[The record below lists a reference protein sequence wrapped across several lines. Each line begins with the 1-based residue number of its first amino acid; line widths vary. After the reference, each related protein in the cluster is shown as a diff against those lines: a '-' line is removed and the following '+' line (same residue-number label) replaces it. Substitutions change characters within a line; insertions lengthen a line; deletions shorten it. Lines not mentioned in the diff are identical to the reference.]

1 MAGAVPFDV
10 QHNMTKEEYDA
21 LTPEEKADR
30 RRLKNK
36 EAQRNLRMKK
46 AKELAVLQD
55 TLAMAEG
62 TTRVIE
68 GEYRRL
74 MLEGVSVNMDF
85 RVAKLRVLSALGF
98 PTDGS
103 FDIIVCTEN
112 EQVSVVRV

>member
-1 MAGAVPFDV
+1 MAGAIPFDV
-10 QHNMTKEEYDA
+10 QRHMTKEEYDA

-30 RRLKNK
+30 KRLKNK

-46 AKELAVLQD
+46 AKEIEVLRD
-55 TLAMAEG
+55 ALAMAEG

-68 GEYRRL
+68 GEYKRV
-74 MLEGVSVNMDF
+74 MLKGVGVNIDF
-85 RVAKLRVLSALGF
+85 RVAKLRVLEALGF

-103 FDIIVCTEN
+103 FDILVSTED